1 MSHWHQSASLARSF
15 ALRCREATSQLRHR
29 AAAAAAPLPLPLRDR
44 YHGRVPLRPLP
55 ATSRYATAALSP
67 PVIAAPQQHC
77 HHCSRPL
84 RRAAAPRSLPSP
96 ACSAAAVAAPPPQQ
110 QQKPPR
116 YRCVVSPTSPLI
128 ATSHVPLPPRR
139 SNRAQ
144 AALRLPRPALLHC
157 SCSAA
162 AVCWKKWVVMI
173 RFKPASF
180 WRFMIIGR
188 IAFPC
193 GGGDSSM
200 SVPFQLSMVGYR
212 LTVLCHF

>member
-116 YRCVVSPTSPLI
+116 YRC
-128 ATSHVPLPPRR
+128 
-139 SNRAQ
+139 
-144 AALRLPRPALLHC
+144 
-157 SCSAA
+157 